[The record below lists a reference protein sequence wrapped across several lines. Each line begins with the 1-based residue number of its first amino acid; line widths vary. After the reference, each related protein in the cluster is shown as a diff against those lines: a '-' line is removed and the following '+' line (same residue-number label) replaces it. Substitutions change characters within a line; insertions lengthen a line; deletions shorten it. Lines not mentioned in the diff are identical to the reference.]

1 MSRIQIV
8 IDTNVFVAALL
19 SQYGASFKLLM
30 LVDSKKFEV
39 NLSVPLA
46 LEYEDVGNRLLSQT
60 KLTKSDFE
68 DILDYICTTSNHHE
82 IYFLWRPFLKD
93 PKDDM
98 VLELAVAAGSEYLVT
113 FNEKDFVGAE
123 RFGIKIV
130 KPKDFLKRS
139 VNCNDNN

>member
-1 MSRIQIV
+1 MSGIQIV

-123 RFGIKIV
+123 RFGIKV
-130 KPKDFLKRS
+130 VEPRDFLKRIGELQ
-139 VNCNDNN
+139 

>member
-130 KPKDFLKRS
+130 KPKDFLKKIGELQ
-139 VNCNDNN
+139 